1 MFFPYEILKKFFLE
15 KLFMMISKYSSGL
28 TQKYP
33 FELDTAENA
42 LSNATDL
49 VEHEIK
55 RQKAIRGESE
65 SEVNRDLNLF

>member
-1 MFFPYEILKKFFLE
+1 
-15 KLFMMISKYSSGL
+15 MMISKYSSGL